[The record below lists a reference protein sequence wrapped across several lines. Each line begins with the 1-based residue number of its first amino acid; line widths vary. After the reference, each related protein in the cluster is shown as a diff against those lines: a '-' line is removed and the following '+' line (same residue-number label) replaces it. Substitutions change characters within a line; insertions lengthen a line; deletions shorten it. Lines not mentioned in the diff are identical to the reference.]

1 MDVLVEGVRE
11 ALRLL
16 VVGDSEVWAILRL
29 SLLVSVSGTAVALL
43 LGVPAGVVLALTR
56 FPDGSCSSAP

>member
-16 VVGDSEVWAILRL
+16 VTGDAEVWAILRL
-29 SLLVSVSGTAVALL
+29 SLLVSASGTAIALAVLL
-43 LGVPAGVVLALTR
+43 LLLIFVVNWTLTYLQQR
-56 FPDGSCSSAP
+56 TP